1 MQKATKLALLVGC
14 LLSSFLAVRCN
25 GRQQSAAASS
35 EPKTVED
42 KVFYALGMEFGRRLV
57 SLSMSPA
64 ELAMLKAGLSDA
76 VARRTSKVDLEQ
88 VRAASARLTEQ
99 RKKASAEEE
108 KKKGLLVLDQVA
120 KEPGTQRL
128 NGGVVVK
135 KLQPGTGTN
144 PGATDVIKVNYEGRL
159 LDGTVFESS
168 YKENKPME
176 VGLLAV
182 MSCWQI
188 GIPAIQVG
196 EKARLFCPS
205 DVAYGDEGMPPMIAG
220 GATLVFDL
228 ELLGARPLEAAPEI
242 SAPRPASPQ

>member
-1 MQKATKLALLVGC
+1 MQNARTQAFLVGC
-14 LLSSFLAVRCN
+14 WLSSFLALGCQ
-25 GRQQSAAASS
+25 GRPGATANS

-42 KVFYALGMEFGRRLV
+42 KVFYALGMEFGRRVV
-57 SLSMSPA
+57 SLSMSPV

-76 VARRTSKVDLEQ
+76 IARRASKVDLEQ

-108 KKKGLLVLDQVA
+108 KKKALLFVDQVA

-135 KLQPGTGTN
+135 KLRPGTGIN
-144 PGATDVIKVNYEGRL
+144 PGATDIVRVNYEGRL

-188 GIPAIQVG
+188 GIPAIRVG

-205 DVAYGDEGMPPMIAG
+205 DVAYGDDGMPPIIAG
-220 GATLVFDL
+220 GATLIFDI
-228 ELLGARPLEAAPEI
+228 ELLGARPLDPAPEI
-242 SAPRPASPQ
+242 SAPRPVSPQ